1 MASVLIENACGTMPH
16 RKLGGEKPMPGP
28 SAQGL
33 AHLPADRFPTDH
45 IPATVLENLPFFD
58 FVGQA
63 APQASD
69 APGLANFPIDR
80 FPVEHFPEVAM
91 DHVPFADLFGF

>member
-1 MASVLIENACGTMPH
+1 
-16 RKLGGEKPMPGP
+16 MPGS

-45 IPATVLENLPFFD
+45 IPATVLENLPIFD
-58 FVGQA
+58 LANGA

-69 APGLANFPIDR
+69 AHGLTNFPVEQ
-80 FPVEHFPEVAM
+80 FPVEHFPDVAVP
-91 DHVPFADLFGF
+91 HVPFADLFWF